1 MRYDS
6 YIIILK
12 PLSNSL
18 FFYHTL
24 NLPTVSCKNRRKDR
38 GGMRDKKK
46 ERKKNKMIKVRIK

>member
-24 NLPTVSCKNRRKDR
+24 NLPTVSCKNRIKDR
-38 GGMRDKKK
+38 GGTRDKKK
-46 ERKKNKMIKVRIK
+46 ERKTERRIK

>member
-24 NLPTVSCKNRRKDR
+24 NLPTVSCKTIDGEREIKR
-38 GGMRDKKK
+38 KK
-46 ERKKNKMIKVRIK
+46 ERQKEE